1 MHLDGAG
8 AMYGTGP
15 KDGGNSV
22 NSSATSPLDFNP
34 RRPWWGG
41 DLQTIRNYAIDAGH
55 ALSSRAVE
63 RIEVPLKDGSG
74 DRLVASLHLPMI
86 DRERPL
92 VALIHGLAGC
102 ESSCYMAV
110 ATAFFLIRGYPVL
123 LVNQRGAGPSRA
135 ACSGVYHAGS
145 SDDFGTLLDHLNPW
159 LTRHGVLPVGFSL
172 GGNML
177 LKFLGEVGRHKVVR
191 RAATVS
197 APLDLAATSRSLMR
211 WRNFPYHRYL
221 LTNVKRTCTG
231 PGAVLSDTERRTI
244 LGARSLWQFDERFT
258 APRNGYASAAA
269 FYEANTSRRFLD
281 SIRTE
286 TLLIHAKD
294 DPFVPAASYLARDW
308 SRQPRLTPLLPQSG
322 GHLGFHDPLGLW
334 HLRQIHLFFSQA

>member
-1 MHLDGAG
+1 MQGGDG
-8 AMYGTGP
+8 
-15 KDGGNSV
+15 V
-22 NSSATSPLDFNP
+22 SSPQVSSLDFNP
-34 RRPWWGG
+34 RGPWWGG
-41 DLQTIRNYAIDAGH
+41 DLQTIRNYAVDAGH
-55 ALSSRAVE
+55 ALPSRAVE
-63 RIEVPLKDGSG
+63 RLEVPLKDGSG
-74 DRLVASLHLPMI
+74 DRLVASLHLPMV

-102 ESSCYMAV
+102 ENSCYMTV

-123 LVNQRGAGPSRA
+123 MVNQRGAGPSRA
-135 ACSGVYHAGS
+135 ACRGVYHAGS

-177 LKFLGEVGRHKVVR
+177 LKFLGEVGGHKVVR

-197 APLDLAATSRSLMR
+197 APLDLASSCRSLMR
-211 WRNFPYHRYL
+211 WRNFAYHRYL

-231 PGAVLSDTERRTI
+231 PGAELRETERRNI
-244 LGARSLWQFDERFT
+244 LGARTLWQFDERFT
-258 APRNGYASAAA
+258 APRHGYANAAA
-269 FYEANTSRRFLD
+269 FYEANSSKRFLD

-294 DPFVPAASYLARDW
+294 DPFVPAACYLARDW
-308 SRQPRLTPLLPQSG
+308 KHLPRLTALLPQGG

-334 HLRQIHLFFSQA
+334 HLRQIHLFFNQA

>member
-1 MHLDGAG
+1 VSSL
-8 AMYGTGP
+8 
-15 KDGGNSV
+15 SV
-22 NSSATSPLDFNP
+22 SSFDFNP

-55 ALSSRAVE
+55 ALPSRAVE

-74 DRLVASLHLPMI
+74 DRLLASLHLPMV

-102 ESSCYMAV
+102 EGSCYMTV

-135 ACSGVYHAGS
+135 ACRNVYHAGS
-145 SDDFGTLLDHLNPW
+145 SDDFGALLDHLNPG

-177 LKFLGEVGRHKVVR
+177 LKFLGEVGQHKVVR

-197 APLDLAATSRSLMR
+197 APLDLAGSSRSLLR

-221 LTNVKRTCTG
+221 LTNIKRLCAA
-231 PGAVLSDTERRTI
+231 PGVVLSDAERKAV
-244 LGARSLWQFDERFT
+244 LGARTLWHFDERFT
-258 APRNGYASAAA
+258 APRNGYPSAAA
-269 FYEANTSRRFLD
+269 FYEANSSGRFLD

-286 TLLIHAKD
+286 TLLIHAQD

-308 SRQPRLTPLLPQSG
+308 SRQPSLTALLPQGG

-334 HLRQIHLFFSQA
+334 HLRQIHLFFSQS

>member
-1 MHLDGAG
+1 VSSLAG
-8 AMYGTGP
+8 
-15 KDGGNSV
+15 SF
-22 NSSATSPLDFNP
+22 LDFNP

-41 DLQTIRNYAIDAGH
+41 DLQTIRNYAVDAGH
-55 ALSSRAVE
+55 ALPSRAVE
-63 RIEVPLKDGSG
+63 RVEVPLKDGSG
-74 DRLVASLHLPMI
+74 DRLVASLHLPMV

-102 ESSCYMAV
+102 ENSCYMTV

-123 LVNQRGAGPSRA
+123 MVNQRGAGPSRA
-135 ACSGVYHAGS
+135 ACRGVYHAGS
-145 SDDFGTLLDHLNPW
+145 SDDFGSLLDHLDPG

-177 LKFLGEVGRHKVVR
+177 LKFLGEVGGHQAVR

-197 APLDLAATSRSLMR
+197 APLDLASSCRSLMR
-211 WRNFPYHRYL
+211 WRNFAYHRYL

-231 PGAVLSDTERRTI
+231 PGAELREMERRNI
-244 LGARSLWQFDERFT
+244 LGARTLWQFDERFT
-258 APRNGYASAAA
+258 APRHGYANAAA
-269 FYEANTSRRFLD
+269 FYEANSSKRFLD
-281 SIRTE
+281 GIRTE
-286 TLLIHAKD
+286 TLLIHAQD
-294 DPFVPAASYLARDW
+294 DPFIPAAPYLARDW
-308 SRQPRLTPLLPQSG
+308 TRQARLTVLLPQGG

>member
-1 MHLDGAG
+1 VSSLAG
-8 AMYGTGP
+8 
-15 KDGGNSV
+15 SF
-22 NSSATSPLDFNP
+22 LDFNP

-41 DLQTIRNYAIDAGH
+41 DLQTIRNYAVDAGH
-55 ALSSRAVE
+55 ALPSRAVE
-63 RIEVPLKDGSG
+63 RVEVPLKDGSG
-74 DRLVASLHLPMI
+74 DRLVASLHLPMV

-102 ESSCYMAV
+102 ENSCYMTV

-123 LVNQRGAGPSRA
+123 MVNQRGAGPSRA
-135 ACSGVYHAGS
+135 ACRGVYHAGS
-145 SDDFGTLLDHLNPW
+145 SDDFGSLLDHLNPG

-177 LKFLGEVGRHKVVR
+177 LKFLGEVGGHQAVR

-197 APLDLAATSRSLMR
+197 APLDLASSCRSLMR
-211 WRNFPYHRYL
+211 WRNFAYHRYL

-231 PGAVLSDTERRTI
+231 PGAELREMERRNI
-244 LGARSLWQFDERFT
+244 LGARTLWQFDERFT
-258 APRNGYASAAA
+258 APRHGYANAAA
-269 FYEANTSRRFLD
+269 FYEANSSKRFLD
-281 SIRTE
+281 GIRTE
-286 TLLIHAKD
+286 TLLIHAQD
-294 DPFVPAASYLARDW
+294 DPFIPAAPYLARDW
-308 SRQPRLTPLLPQSG
+308 TRQARLTVLLPQGG

>member
-1 MHLDGAG
+1 MQGGDG
-8 AMYGTGP
+8 
-15 KDGGNSV
+15 V
-22 NSSATSPLDFNP
+22 SSPQVASLDFNP

-41 DLQTIRNYAIDAGH
+41 DLQTIRNYAVDAGH
-55 ALSSRAVE
+55 ALPSRAVE
-63 RIEVPLKDGSG
+63 RVEVPLKDGSG
-74 DRLVASLHLPMI
+74 DRLVAALHLPMV

-102 ESSCYMAV
+102 ESSCYMTV

-123 LVNQRGAGPSRA
+123 LVNQRGAGPSRP
-135 ACSGVYHAGS
+135 ACRGVYHAGS
-145 SDDFGTLLDHLNPW
+145 SDDFGTLLDHLDPW

-177 LKFLGEVGRHKVVR
+177 LKFLGEVGRHQAVR

-197 APLDLAATSRSLMR
+197 APLDLASSCRSLMR
-211 WRNFPYHRYL
+211 WRNYPYHRYL
-221 LTNVKRTCTG
+221 LTSVKRTCTG
-231 PGAVLSDTERRTI
+231 PGAELSETERRNI
-244 LGARSLWQFDERFT
+244 LAARTLWQFDERVT
-258 APRNGYASAAA
+258 APRHGYANAAA
-269 FYEANTSRRFLD
+269 FYEANSSGRFLD

-294 DPFVPAASYLARDW
+294 DPFVPAACYLARDW
-308 SRQPRLTPLLPQSG
+308 KQLPGLTALLPQGG

-334 HLRQIHLFFSQA
+334 HLRQIHLFFSQG

>member
-1 MHLDGAG
+1 MHLNDAG
-8 AMYGTGP
+8 ITSERS
-15 KDGGNSV
+15 KDGGNDVSLL
-22 NSSATSPLDFNP
+22 AAPPLDFSP

-41 DLQTIRNYAIDAGH
+41 DLQTIRNYAVDAGH
-55 ALSSRAVE
+55 ALPSRAVE

-74 DRLVASLHLPMI
+74 DRLLASLHLPRV

-102 ESSCYMAV
+102 EKSCYMTV

-123 LVNQRGAGPSRA
+123 MVNQRGAGPSRA
-135 ACSGVYHAGS
+135 ACRGVYHAGS

-177 LKFLGEVGRHKVVR
+177 LKFLGEVGRHKAVP

-197 APLDLAATSRSLMR
+197 APLDLASSSRSLMR
-211 WRNFPYHRYL
+211 WRNYPYHRYL
-221 LTNVKRTCTG
+221 LTNIKRTCTA
-231 PGAVLSDTERRTI
+231 PGAELSETERRTI
-244 LGARSLWQFDERFT
+244 LDARNLWQFDERFT
-258 APRNGYASAAA
+258 APRHGYRSAAA
-269 FYEANTSRRFLD
+269 FYEANSSGRFLD
-281 SIRTE
+281 GIGTE
-286 TLLIHAKD
+286 TLLIHAQD
-294 DPFVPAASYLARDW
+294 DPFVPAAAYLARDW
-308 SRQPRLTPLLPQSG
+308 SRQTSLTPLLPQSG

>member
-1 MHLDGAG
+1 VSSLAG
-8 AMYGTGP
+8 
-15 KDGGNSV
+15 SF
-22 NSSATSPLDFNP
+22 LDFNP

-41 DLQTIRNYAIDAGH
+41 DLQTIRNYAVDAGH
-55 ALSSRAVE
+55 ALPSRAVE
-63 RIEVPLKDGSG
+63 RVEVPLKDGSG
-74 DRLVASLHLPMI
+74 DRLVASLHLPMV

-102 ESSCYMAV
+102 ENSCYMTV

-123 LVNQRGAGPSRA
+123 MVNQRGAGPSRA
-135 ACSGVYHAGS
+135 ACRGVYHAGS
-145 SDDFGTLLDHLNPW
+145 SDDFGSLLDHLNPG

-177 LKFLGEVGRHKVVR
+177 LKFLGEVGGHQAVR

-197 APLDLAATSRSLMR
+197 APLDLASSCRSLMR
-211 WRNFPYHRYL
+211 WRNFAYHRYL

-231 PGAVLSDTERRTI
+231 PGAELRETERRDI
-244 LGARSLWQFDERFT
+244 LGARTLWQFDERFT
-258 APRNGYASAAA
+258 APRHGYANAAA
-269 FYEANTSRRFLD
+269 FYEANSSKRFLD
-281 SIRTE
+281 GIRTE
-286 TLLIHAKD
+286 TLLIHAQD
-294 DPFVPAASYLARDW
+294 DPFIPAAPYLARDW
-308 SRQPRLTPLLPQSG
+308 TRQARLTVLLPQGG